1 MKGKKVTDMGNRF
14 VVRADLIGL
23 TRAEKKQVWN
33 REYWERKRGSTAAGE
48 AASDSF
54 RYRRMIKPVGVLGNA
69 PDKIWW
75 ETNDAS
81 FRRGLQVALLK
92 FKSNVA
98 G

>member
-1 MKGKKVTDMGNRF
+1 MTKEKDMGNRYCM
-14 VVRADLIGL
+14 RSDLVGL

-33 REYWERKRGSTAAGE
+33 REYWERKRGFTTASGE
-48 AASDSF
+48 AASESF
-54 RYRRMIKPVGVLGNA
+54 RYRRMIKPVGILGNP

-81 FRRGLQVALLK
+81 FKRGLQIALLK
-92 FKSNVA
+92 FKSNA